1 MVMILRRSLIIQGA
15 DSIAHR
21 TFIPELHTPKKMSQ
35 GPTLL
40 SCGIMELSDLQQ
52 PQLPERGDGR
62 PQLPEPLRPRQQYPI
77 LDRIALSLQPRG
89 QDPRGDPG
97 SR

>member
-1 MVMILRRSLIIQGA
+1 MVMILRRSLINQGA
-15 DSIAHR
+15 DSVAHR
-21 TFIPELHTPKKMSQ
+21 TFIPELHTPKMSQ

-52 PQLPERGDGR
+52 PQLPEHGGGR
-62 PQLPEPLRPRQQYPI
+62 AQLSEPLCPRQQYPI

-89 QDPRGDPG
+89 QDSRWDP
-97 SR
+97 SS